1 MLCKA
6 KEICSCSRGL
16 RCDGDVPLSSNVIHN
31 QVKYRIF
38 FGNFEQ
44 FKTGNSFVNTP
55 ELQILVFQQRFHIL
69 SLSVHLSM
77 MLYLQIQFVIF
88 KPLSYCFKE
97 TIWFEVKASLA
108 SRPMSRLISWYNN
121 QVIKQ
126 KNFDKRLFSSTG
138 LFMDWKLQTGIENS
152 STVAENWHMIYF
164 FLFTFCLFSFA
175 IAYFLLC
182 FFTFSFRS
190 FCFHLVHFHFLICR
204 SFLGL
209 SKWP

>member
-16 RCDGDVPLSSNVIHN
+16 RCDGDVLLSSNVIHN

-44 FKTGNSFVNTP
+44 VKTGNSFVNTP

-164 FLFTFCLFSFA
+164 FLFTFV
-175 IAYFLLC
+175 YFLLLLPIFC
-182 FFTFSFRS
+182 CVFSLFYFVHFVFVFILFSSCSFSF
-190 FCFHLVHFHFLICR
+190 LNL
-204 SFLGL
+204 
-209 SKWP
+209 

>member
-164 FLFTFCLFSFA
+164 FFLLFV
-175 IAYFLLC
+175 YFLLLLPIFC
-182 FFTFSFRS
+182 CVFSL
-190 FCFHLVHFHFLICR
+190 FHFVHFVFILFIFI
-204 SFLGL
+204 S
-209 SKWP
+209 